1 MPRGA
6 SRPTTLAVGSDF
18 RPLPSPSRN
27 PMATMWRSIQKII
40 ALPETT
46 AVYCAHE
53 YTLANARFAVTVDP
67 ENAALRARLLE
78 TERAREAGTPT
89 VPTTVGRELETNPF
103 CRPDSEGIRAALGM
117 AGATDAEVFAETR
130 RRKDAF

>member
-1 MPRGA
+1 MAHKKIPGFIDKA
-6 SRPTTLAVGSDF
+6 VETLERKNQGDLSLA
-18 RPLPSPSRN
+18 R
-27 PMATMWRSIQKII
+27 
-40 ALPETT
+40 ETVT
-46 AVYCAHE
+46 
-53 YTLANARFAVTVDP
+53 ARFAVTVDP

-78 TERAREAGTPT
+78 TERARDAGTPT